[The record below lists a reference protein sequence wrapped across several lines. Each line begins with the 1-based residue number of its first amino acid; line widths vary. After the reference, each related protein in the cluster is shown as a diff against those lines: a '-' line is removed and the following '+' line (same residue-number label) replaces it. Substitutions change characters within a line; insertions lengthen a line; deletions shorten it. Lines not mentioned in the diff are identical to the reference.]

1 MSENQTCF
9 YSIKLSCLV
18 VDADD
23 DDDKTLFKCQDLIA
37 CV

>member
-18 VDADD
+18 DDDD